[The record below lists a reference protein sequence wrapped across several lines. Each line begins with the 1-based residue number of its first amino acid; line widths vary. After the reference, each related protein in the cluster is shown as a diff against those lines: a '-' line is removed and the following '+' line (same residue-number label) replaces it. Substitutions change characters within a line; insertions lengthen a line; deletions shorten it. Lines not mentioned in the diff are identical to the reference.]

1 MALNDKLITYGN
13 LSTFYDNLKSHD
25 LADKQDKLTAGDN
38 VTIDENGEIS
48 ATFETATT
56 ADINALFA

>member
-13 LSTFYDNLKSHD
+13 LSTFYDGLKSHD

-38 VTIDENGEIS
+38 ITITGSTIS
-48 ATFETATT
+48 ATYQTAST
-56 ADINALFA
+56 AEINALFA

>member
-13 LSTFYDNLKSHD
+13 LSTFYDGLKLHD

-38 VTIDENGEIS
+38 ITITGSTIS
-48 ATFETATT
+48 ATYQTAST
-56 ADINALFA
+56 AEINALFA